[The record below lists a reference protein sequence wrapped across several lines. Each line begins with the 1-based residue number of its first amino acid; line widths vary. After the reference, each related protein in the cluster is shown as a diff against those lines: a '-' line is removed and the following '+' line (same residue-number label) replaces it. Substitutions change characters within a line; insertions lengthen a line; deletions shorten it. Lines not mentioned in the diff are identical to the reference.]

1 MSEGIV
7 TLNRRETS
15 MRRFLS
21 AMLCLLVLSAG
32 AVAPALADTLEDK
45 VTEFELEN
53 GMKFIV
59 IERHEAPVAFCAIGF
74 KVGAI
79 YERPGITGISHLLE
93 HMLFKGTETIGTK
106 DYDAERK
113 FLDREDELAEASR
126 ELMLEIGAWRLE
138 YLDAYSTELT
148 SSMSDE
154 DREAVGSDRGLELE
168 LLVETLEENGPGEE
182 LGALSGLLE
191 DGGKDYFDLYLT
203 LKKTEMDLYDTMTE
217 HRELIVSNELWET
230 YMNNGSR
237 MLNAGTSNDGTF
249 YFAYLPANRL
259 ELFMLIEADRMANPI
274 FREFYTER
282 DVVME
287 ELRMSLNDPGDV
299 LYYSFLST
307 AYTASMYGVP
317 VLGWASDISMVTR
330 ADLQDYFDANY
341 APNNAVGFFAGDI
354 DPDEVKKMAERYF
367 GKIER
372 GADLPAL
379 TTREPK
385 QQGERRV
392 VVKQDAKPS
401 LTIGYHVPANPHPD
415 SYALTALQSILASG
429 RTSRFY
435 KGIYEE
441 QGLTRAAPGAWT
453 GPGDGL
459 DPLFVIDADP
469 KDPHTLAEVEAAI
482 MAELERVKTEP
493 VSMRELERVWNQD
506 EASLVR
512 AMGSNM
518 GLAFRVGFYASMRG
532 DWRALLT
539 DMDRMK
545 EVTPEDIMR
554 VAEKYLTEEN
564 RTVAW
569 LVETESE
576 DGEGEEEID
585 FREIMMW
592 AQTLPEGEQM
602 ELMQKFQ
609 TLDDAGRQALATEL
623 WERMKAEAE
632 KS

>member
-1 MSEGIV
+1 
-7 TLNRRETS
+7 
-15 MRRFLS
+15 MRRFLIVS
-21 AMLCLLVLSAG
+21 LCLLVLAAG
-32 AVAPALADTLEDK
+32 LVPVAAAETLEDK
-45 VTEFELEN
+45 VTEFELDN

-59 IERHEAPVAFCAIGF
+59 IERHEAPVAFCAVGF

-106 DYDAERK
+106 DYEAERA
-113 FLDREDELAEASR
+113 FLDREDELAEEAR
-126 ELMLEIGAWRLE
+126 DLKLEIGAWRLE
-138 YLDAYSTELT
+138 YLDGYATELT
-148 SSMSDE
+148 ASMSDE
-154 DREAVGSDRGLELE
+154 DRGAVGSDRALELE
-168 LLVETLEENGPGEE
+168 LLIEMLEKNGPGDE
-182 LGALSGLLE
+182 LEALAGLLE
-191 DGGKDYFDLYLT
+191 DGGTDYFDLYLT
-203 LKKTEMDLYDTMTE
+203 LKKTETALYDTMIE
-217 HRELIVSNELWET
+217 HRELIISNELWET

-249 YFAYLPANRL
+249 YFSYLPANRL

-287 ELRMSLNDPGDV
+287 ELRMSLNEPDDV

-330 ADLQDYFDANY
+330 ADLQDYFDTNY

-354 DPDEVKKMAERYF
+354 DPDEVKRLAERYF
-367 GKIER
+367 GKIAR

-401 LTIGYHVPANPHPD
+401 LMIGYHVPANPHPD

-435 KGIYEE
+435 TGIYEE
-441 QGLTRAAPGAWT
+441 QGLTREAPGAWM
-453 GPGDGL
+453 GPGDRL
-459 DPLFVIDADP
+459 DPLFTISADP
-469 KDPHTLAEVEAAI
+469 KDPHTLEEVEAAI
-482 MAELERVKTEP
+482 MQELERVKTEP
-493 VSMRELERVWNQD
+493 VGMRELQRVWNQD
-506 EASLVR
+506 EATLVR

-518 GLAFRVGFYASMRG
+518 GLAFRVGFYAAMRG

-539 DMDRMK
+539 DMERTK
-545 EVTPEDIMR
+545 QVTPEDIMR
-554 VAEKYLTEEN
+554 VAEKYFTEEN

-569 LVETESE
+569 MVETESE
-576 DGEGEEEID
+576 GGDGEEEID

-592 AQTLPEGEQM
+592 AQTLPEAEQM
-602 ELMQKFQ
+602 DLMQKFQ
-609 TLDDAGRQALATEL
+609 TLDDAGRKALAEEL
-623 WERMKAEAE
+623 WARMKADAE

>member
-1 MSEGIV
+1 
-7 TLNRRETS
+7 

-45 VTEFELEN
+45 VTEFELDN

-59 IERHEAPVAFCAIGF
+59 IERHEAPVVFCAVGF

-106 DYDAERK
+106 DFDAEK
-113 FLDREDELAEASR
+113 EFLAREDELAEASR
-126 ELMLEIGAWRLE
+126 DLMLEIGAWRLE
-138 YLDAYSTELT
+138 YLDEYSTELT
-148 SSMSDE
+148 ASMSDE

-168 LLVETLEENGPGEE
+168 LLIEMLEERGPGED
-182 LGALSGLLE
+182 LAALTGLLE
-191 DGGKDYFDLYLT
+191 DEGKDFFDLYLT
-203 LKKTEMDLYDTMTE
+203 LKRTEMELYDVMTE
-217 HRELIVSNELWET
+217 HRELIISNELWET

-249 YFAYLPANRL
+249 YFSYLPANRL
-259 ELFMLIEADRMANPI
+259 ELFMLIESDRMANPI

-282 DVVME
+282 DVVNE

-330 ADLQDYFDANY
+330 ADLQDYFDTNY
-341 APNNAVGFFAGDI
+341 APNNAVGFFAGDV
-354 DPDEVKKMAERYF
+354 DPDELKKQAEKYF

-372 GADLPAL
+372 GADLPEL
-379 TTREPK
+379 VTREPK

-401 LTIGYHVPANPHPD
+401 LMIGYHVPANPHPD

-435 KGIYEE
+435 KDIYEE
-441 QGLTRAAPGAWT
+441 QGLTREAPGAWM
-453 GPGDGL
+453 GPGDRL
-459 DPLFVIDADP
+459 DPLFTISADP

-482 MAELERVKTEP
+482 MVELERAKTEP
-493 VSMRELERVWNQD
+493 VDMRELERVWNQD
-506 EASLVR
+506 EAELVR

-518 GLAFRVGFYASMRG
+518 GLAFRVGFYAAMRG
-532 DWRALLT
+532 DWRALMT
-539 DMDRMK
+539 DMERMK
-545 EVTPEDIMR
+545 QVTPEDIMR
-554 VAEKYLTEEN
+554 VAEKYFTEEN

-576 DGEGEEEID
+576 DGESEEEID
-585 FREIMMW
+585 FREIMVW
-592 AQTLPEGEQM
+592 AQTLPEAEQM
-602 ELMQKFQ
+602 DLMQKFQ
-609 TLDDAGRQALATEL
+609 TLDDAGRQALAQEL
-623 WERMKAEAE
+623 WDRMKAEQE

>member
-1 MSEGIV
+1 
-7 TLNRRETS
+7 

-45 VTEFELEN
+45 VTEFELDN

-59 IERHEAPVAFCAIGF
+59 IERHEAPVVFCAVGF

-106 DYDAERK
+106 DFDAERE
-113 FLDREDELAEASR
+113 FLAREDELAEASR
-126 ELMLEIGAWRLE
+126 DLMLEIGAWRLE
-138 YLDAYSTELT
+138 YLDEYSTELT
-148 SSMSDE
+148 ASMSDE

-168 LLVETLEENGPGEE
+168 LLIEMLEERGPGED
-182 LGALSGLLE
+182 LAALTGLLE
-191 DGGKDYFDLYLT
+191 DAGKDFFDLYLT
-203 LKKTEMDLYDTMTE
+203 LKGTEMELYDVMAE
-217 HRELIVSNELWET
+217 HRELIISNELWET

-249 YFAYLPANRL
+249 YFSYLPANRL
-259 ELFMLIEADRMANPI
+259 ELFMLIESDRMANPI

-282 DVVME
+282 DVVNE

-330 ADLQDYFDANY
+330 ADLQDYFDTNY
-341 APNNAVGFFAGDI
+341 APNNAVGFFAGDV
-354 DPDEVKKMAERYF
+354 DPDELKKQAEKYF

-372 GADLPAL
+372 GADLPEL
-379 TTREPK
+379 ITREPK

-401 LTIGYHVPANPHPD
+401 LMIGYHVPANPHPD
-415 SYALTALQSILASG
+415 SYALTALQSILSSG

-435 KGIYEE
+435 KDIYEE
-441 QGLTRAAPGAWT
+441 QGLTREAPGAWM
-453 GPGDGL
+453 GPGDRL
-459 DPLFVIDADP
+459 DPLFTISADP

-482 MAELERVKTEP
+482 MAELERAKTEP
-493 VSMRELERVWNQD
+493 VEMRELERVWNQN
-506 EASLVR
+506 EAELVR

-518 GLAFRVGFYASMRG
+518 GLAFRVGFYAAMRG
-532 DWRALLT
+532 DWRALMT
-539 DMDRMK
+539 DMERMK
-545 EVTPEDIMR
+545 QVTPEDIMR
-554 VAEKYLTEEN
+554 VAEKYFTEEN

-576 DGEGEEEID
+576 DGESEEEID
-585 FREIMMW
+585 FREIMVW
-592 AQTLPEGEQM
+592 AQTLPEAEQM

-609 TLDDAGRQALATEL
+609 TLDDAGRQALAQEL
-623 WERMKAEAE
+623 WDRMKAEQE

>member
-1 MSEGIV
+1 
-7 TLNRRETS
+7 
-15 MRRFLS
+15 MRRFLIVS
-21 AMLCLLVLSAG
+21 LCLLVLAAG
-32 AVAPALADTLEDK
+32 LVSVAVAETLEDK
-45 VTEFELEN
+45 VTEFELDN

-106 DYDAERK
+106 DFDAERA
-113 FLDREDELAEASR
+113 FLDREDELAEEAR
-126 ELMLEIGAWRLE
+126 DLKLEIGAWRLE
-138 YLDAYSTELT
+138 YFDDHATDLT
-148 SSMSDE
+148 ANMSDE
-154 DREAVGSDRGLELE
+154 DREAVGSDRALELE
-168 LLVETLEENGPGEE
+168 LLIEMLEESGPGDE
-182 LGALSGLLE
+182 LEALAGLVE
-191 DGGKDYFDLYLT
+191 DGGKDYFDLYLN
-203 LKKTEMDLYDTMTE
+203 LKNTEMALYDTMIE
-217 HRELIVSNELWET
+217 HRELIISNELWET

-249 YFAYLPANRL
+249 YFSYLPANRL

-287 ELRMSLNDPGDV
+287 ELRMSLNEPDDV

-330 ADLQDYFDANY
+330 ADLQNYFDTNY

-354 DPDEVKKMAERYF
+354 DPDEVKKLAEKHF
-367 GKIER
+367 GKIAR

-392 VVKQDAKPS
+392 VVRQDAKPS
-401 LTIGYHVPANPHPD
+401 LMLGYHVPANPHPD

-435 KGIYEE
+435 TGIYEE
-441 QGLTRAAPGAWT
+441 QGLTREAPGAWM
-453 GPGDGL
+453 GPGDRL
-459 DPLFVIDADP
+459 DPLFTISADP

-482 MAELERVKTEP
+482 MRELERVKTEP
-493 VSMRELERVWNQD
+493 VNMRELERVWNQD
-506 EASLVR
+506 EATLVR

-518 GLAFRVGFYASMRG
+518 GLAFRVGFYAAMRG

-539 DMDRMK
+539 DMERTK
-545 EVTPEDIMR
+545 QVTPEDIMR
-554 VAEKYLTEEN
+554 VAEKYFTEEN

-569 LVETESE
+569 MVETESE
-576 DGEGEEEID
+576 GGDGEEEID

-592 AQTLPEGEQM
+592 AQTLPEAEQM
-602 ELMQKFQ
+602 DLMQKFQ
-609 TLDDAGRQALATEL
+609 TLDDAGRKALAEEL
-623 WERMKAEAE
+623 WVRMKADAE

>member
-1 MSEGIV
+1 
-7 TLNRRETS
+7 

-45 VTEFELEN
+45 VTEFELDN

-59 IERHEAPVAFCAIGF
+59 IERHEAPVVFCAVGF

-106 DYDAERK
+106 DFDAEK
-113 FLDREDELAEASR
+113 EFLAREDELAEASR
-126 ELMLEIGAWRLE
+126 DLMLEIGAWRLE
-138 YLDAYSTELT
+138 YLDEYSTELT
-148 SSMSDE
+148 ASMSDE

-168 LLVETLEENGPGEE
+168 LLMEMLEERGPGED
-182 LGALSGLLE
+182 LAALTGLLE
-191 DGGKDYFDLYLT
+191 DEGKDFFDLYLT
-203 LKKTEMDLYDTMTE
+203 LKRTEMELYDVMTE

-249 YFAYLPANRL
+249 YFSYLPANRL
-259 ELFMLIEADRMANPI
+259 ELFMLIESDRMANPI

-282 DVVME
+282 DVVNE

-330 ADLQDYFDANY
+330 ADLQDYFDTNY
-341 APNNAVGFFAGDI
+341 APNNAVGFFAGDV
-354 DPDEVKKMAERYF
+354 DPDELKKQAEKYF

-372 GADLPAL
+372 GADLPEL
-379 TTREPK
+379 ITREPK

-401 LTIGYHVPANPHPD
+401 LMIGYHVPANPHPD

-435 KGIYEE
+435 KDIYEE
-441 QGLTRAAPGAWT
+441 QGLTREAPGAWM
-453 GPGDGL
+453 GPGDRL
-459 DPLFVIDADP
+459 DPLFTISADP

-482 MAELERVKTEP
+482 MVELERAKTEP
-493 VSMRELERVWNQD
+493 VDMRELERVWNQD
-506 EASLVR
+506 EAELVR

-518 GLAFRVGFYASMRG
+518 GLAFRVGFYAAMRG
-532 DWRALLT
+532 DWRALMT
-539 DMDRMK
+539 DMERMK
-545 EVTPEDIMR
+545 QVTPEDIMR
-554 VAEKYLTEEN
+554 VAEKYFTEEN

-576 DGEGEEEID
+576 DGESEEEID
-585 FREIMMW
+585 FREIMVW
-592 AQTLPEGEQM
+592 AQTLPEAEQM

-609 TLDDAGRQALATEL
+609 TLDDASRQALAQEL
-623 WERMKAEAE
+623 WDRMKAEQE

>member
-1 MSEGIV
+1 
-7 TLNRRETS
+7 
-15 MRRFLS
+15 MRRFLIVS
-21 AMLCLLVLSAG
+21 LCLLVLAAG
-32 AVAPALADTLEDK
+32 LVPVAAAGTLEDK
-45 VTEFELEN
+45 VTEFELDN

-59 IERHEAPVAFCAIGF
+59 IERHEAPVAFCAVGF

-93 HMLFKGTETIGTK
+93 HMLFKGTETVGTK
-106 DYDAERK
+106 DYEAERA
-113 FLDREDELAEASR
+113 FLDREDELAEEAR
-126 ELMLEIGAWRLE
+126 DLKLEIGAWRLE
-138 YLDAYSTELT
+138 YLDGYATELT
-148 SSMSDE
+148 ASMSDE
-154 DREAVGSDRGLELE
+154 DREAVGSDRALELE
-168 LLVETLEENGPGEE
+168 LLIEMLEKNGPGDE
-182 LGALSGLLE
+182 LEALAGLLE
-191 DGGKDYFDLYLT
+191 DGGTDYFDLYLT
-203 LKKTEMDLYDTMTE
+203 LKKTETALYDTMIE
-217 HRELIVSNELWET
+217 HRELIISNELWET
-230 YMNNGSR
+230 YMNNGSH

-249 YFAYLPANRL
+249 YFSYLPANRL

-287 ELRMSLNDPGDV
+287 ELRMSLNEPDDV

-330 ADLQDYFDANY
+330 ADLQDYFDTNY

-354 DPDEVKKMAERYF
+354 DPDEVKKLAEKHF
-367 GKIER
+367 GKIAR

-401 LTIGYHVPANPHPD
+401 LMIGYHVPANPHPD

-435 KGIYEE
+435 TGIYEE
-441 QGLTRAAPGAWT
+441 QGLTREAPGAWM
-453 GPGDGL
+453 GPGDRL
-459 DPLFVIDADP
+459 DPLFTISADP
-469 KDPHTLAEVEAAI
+469 KDPHTLEEVEAAI
-482 MAELERVKTEP
+482 MQELERVKTEP
-493 VSMRELERVWNQD
+493 VGMRELQRVWNQD
-506 EASLVR
+506 EATLVR

-518 GLAFRVGFYASMRG
+518 GLAFRVGFYAAMRG

-539 DMDRMK
+539 DMERTK
-545 EVTPEDIMR
+545 QVTPEDIMR
-554 VAEKYLTEEN
+554 VAEKYFTEEN

-569 LVETESE
+569 MVETESE
-576 DGEGEEEID
+576 GGDGEEEID

-592 AQTLPEGEQM
+592 AQTLPEAEQM
-602 ELMQKFQ
+602 DLMQKFQ
-609 TLDDAGRQALATEL
+609 TLDDAGRKALAEEL
-623 WERMKAEAE
+623 WVRMKADAE

>member
-1 MSEGIV
+1 
-7 TLNRRETS
+7 
-15 MRRFLS
+15 MRRFLIVS
-21 AMLCLLVLSAG
+21 LCLLVLAAG
-32 AVAPALADTLEDK
+32 LVPVAAAETLEDK
-45 VTEFELEN
+45 VTEFELDN

-59 IERHEAPVAFCAIGF
+59 IERHEAPVAFCAVGF

-93 HMLFKGTETIGTK
+93 HMLFKGTETIVTK
-106 DYDAERK
+106 DYEAERA
-113 FLDREDELAEASR
+113 FLDREDELAEEAR
-126 ELMLEIGAWRLE
+126 DLKLEIGAWRLE
-138 YLDAYSTELT
+138 YLDGYATELT
-148 SSMSDE
+148 ASMSDE
-154 DREAVGSDRGLELE
+154 DRGAVGSDRALELE
-168 LLVETLEENGPGEE
+168 LLIEMLEKNGPGDE
-182 LGALSGLLE
+182 LEALAGLLE
-191 DGGKDYFDLYLT
+191 DGGTDYFDLYLT
-203 LKKTEMDLYDTMTE
+203 LKKTETALYDTMIE
-217 HRELIVSNELWET
+217 HRELIISNELWET

-249 YFAYLPANRL
+249 YFSYLPANRL

-287 ELRMSLNDPGDV
+287 ELRMSLNEPDDV

-330 ADLQDYFDANY
+330 ADLQDYFDTNY

-354 DPDEVKKMAERYF
+354 DPDEVKRLAERYF
-367 GKIER
+367 GKIAR

-401 LTIGYHVPANPHPD
+401 LMIGYHVPANPHPD

-435 KGIYEE
+435 TGIYEE
-441 QGLTRAAPGAWT
+441 QGLTREAPGAWM
-453 GPGDGL
+453 GPGDRL
-459 DPLFVIDADP
+459 DPLFTISADP
-469 KDPHTLAEVEAAI
+469 KDPHTLEEVEAAI
-482 MAELERVKTEP
+482 MQELERVKTEP
-493 VSMRELERVWNQD
+493 VGMRELQRVWNQD
-506 EASLVR
+506 EATLVR

-518 GLAFRVGFYASMRG
+518 GLAFRVGFYAAMRG

-539 DMDRMK
+539 DMERTK
-545 EVTPEDIMR
+545 QVTPEDIMR
-554 VAEKYLTEEN
+554 VAEKYFTEEN

-569 LVETESE
+569 MVETESE
-576 DGEGEEEID
+576 GGDGEEEID

-592 AQTLPEGEQM
+592 AQTLPEAEQM
-602 ELMQKFQ
+602 DLMQKFQ
-609 TLDDAGRQALATEL
+609 TLDDAGRKALAEEL
-623 WERMKAEAE
+623 WARMKADAE

>member
-1 MSEGIV
+1 
-7 TLNRRETS
+7 
-15 MRRFLS
+15 LS

-45 VTEFELEN
+45 DTEFELDN

-59 IERHEAPVAFCAIGF
+59 IERHEAPVVFCAVGF

-106 DYDAERK
+106 DFDAERE
-113 FLDREDELAEASR
+113 FLAREDELAEASR
-126 ELMLEIGAWRLE
+126 DLMLEIGAWRLE
-138 YLDAYSTELT
+138 YLDEYSTELT
-148 SSMSDE
+148 ASMSDE

-168 LLVETLEENGPGEE
+168 LLIEMLKERGPGED
-182 LGALSGLLE
+182 LAALTGLLE
-191 DGGKDYFDLYLT
+191 DEGKDFFDLYLT
-203 LKKTEMDLYDTMTE
+203 LKGTEMELYDVMAE
-217 HRELIVSNELWET
+217 HRELIISNELWET

-249 YFAYLPANRL
+249 YFSYLPANRL
-259 ELFMLIEADRMANPI
+259 ELFMLIESDRMANPI

-282 DVVME
+282 DVVNE

-330 ADLQDYFDANY
+330 QDLQDYFDTNY
-341 APNNAVGFFAGDI
+341 APNNAVGFFAGDV
-354 DPDEVKKMAERYF
+354 DPDELKKQAEKYF
-367 GKIER
+367 GKIDR
-372 GADLPAL
+372 GPDLPEL
-379 TTREPK
+379 ITREPK

-401 LTIGYHVPANPHPD
+401 LMIGYHVPANPHPD
-415 SYALTALQSILASG
+415 SYALTALQSILSSG

-435 KGIYEE
+435 KDIYEE
-441 QGLTRAAPGAWT
+441 QGLTREAPGAWM
-453 GPGDGL
+453 GPGDRL
-459 DPLFVIDADP
+459 DPLFTISADP

-482 MAELERVKTEP
+482 MAELERAKTEP
-493 VSMRELERVWNQD
+493 VGMRELERVWNQN
-506 EASLVR
+506 EAELVR

-518 GLAFRVGFYASMRG
+518 GLAFRVGFYAAMRG
-532 DWRALLT
+532 DWRALMT
-539 DMDRMK
+539 DMERMK
-545 EVTPEDIMR
+545 QVTPEDIMR
-554 VAEKYLTEEN
+554 VAEKYFTEEN

-576 DGEGEEEID
+576 NGESEEEID
-585 FREIMMW
+585 FREIMVW
-592 AQTLPEGEQM
+592 AQTLPEAEQM

-609 TLDDAGRQALATEL
+609 TLDDAGRQALAQEL
-623 WERMKAEAE
+623 WDRMKAEQE

>member
-1 MSEGIV
+1 
-7 TLNRRETS
+7 

-21 AMLCLLVLSAG
+21 GSMCLLVLAVGLVSAATAG
-32 AVAPALADTLEDK
+32 TLEDK
-45 VTEFELEN
+45 VTEFELDN

-59 IERHEAPVAFCAIGF
+59 IERHEAPVAFCAVGF

-93 HMLFKGTETIGTK
+93 HMLFKGTETLGTK
-106 DYDAERK
+106 DYEAEKK
-113 FLDREDELAEASR
+113 FLDREDELAEQIR
-126 ELMLEIGAWRLE
+126 ELMLEIAPWRLE
-138 YLDAYSTELT
+138 YFDEYVNELT
-148 SSMSDE
+148 LSFSEE
-154 DREAVGSDRGLELE
+154 DREAIGSDRALELE
-168 LLVETLEENGPGEE
+168 LLVEQLESAGPADDMRP
-182 LGALSGLLE
+182 LPGLLE
-191 DGGKDYFDLYLT
+191 DGETDYFDLYLA
-203 LKKTEMDLYDTMTE
+203 LKKTETDLYGTQAE
-217 HRELIVSNELWET
+217 HKELIISNELWET

-259 ELFMLIEADRMANPI
+259 ELFMLMESDRMANPI
-274 FREFYTER
+274 FREYYTER

-287 ELRMSLNDPGDV
+287 ELRMRLNSPDDV

-317 VLGWASDISMVTR
+317 VLGWASDVSMITR
-330 ADLQDYFDANY
+330 ADLQEYFDRNY

-354 DPDEVKKMAERYF
+354 DPDEVRRLAKKYF
-367 GKIER
+367 GQIPR
-372 GADLPAL
+372 GEDLPAL

-392 VVKQDAKPS
+392 VVKQDAKP
-401 LTIGYHVPANPHPD
+401 TMMIGYHVPANPHPD
-415 SYALTALQSILASG
+415 SYALSALQSILARG

-441 QGLTRAAPGAWT
+441 QGLTREAPGAWM
-453 GPGDGL
+453 GPGDRL
-459 DPLFVIDADP
+459 DPLFTISADP
-469 KDPHTLAEVEAAI
+469 KSPHTLDEVEAAI
-482 MAELERVKTEP
+482 LTELERIKTEP

-512 AMGSNM
+512 ALGSNV
-518 GLAFRVGFYASMRG
+518 GLAFRVGYYSAMRG

-539 DMDRMK
+539 DMERLK
-545 EVTPEDIMR
+545 QVTPEDIMR
-554 VAEKYLTEEN
+554 VAQEYFTEEN

-569 LVETESE
+569 MIETESE
-576 DGEGEEEID
+576 GGEAEEEID

-592 AQTLPEGEQM
+592 AQTLPEEEQR

-609 TLDDAGRQALATEL
+609 TLDDTGREAFAKEL
-623 WERMKAEAE
+623 WARMKAEQGE
-632 KS
+632 S